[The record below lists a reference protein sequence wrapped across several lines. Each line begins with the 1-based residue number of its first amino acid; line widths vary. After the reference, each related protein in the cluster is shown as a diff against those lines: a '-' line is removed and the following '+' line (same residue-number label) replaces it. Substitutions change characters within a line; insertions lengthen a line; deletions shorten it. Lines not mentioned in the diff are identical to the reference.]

1 MALSPDDETA
11 YNMLSMKMQRDVN
24 CLADPDRSVRRRAAD
39 KLHRTLQNEASRV
52 SAPVLRALCTTNLQ
66 RPMLLCAESDTVE
79 KCRERALTSLLLLCE
94 NGALEP
100 SDVTLRELVALAN
113 ARLGKLPYPEPTEE
127 IRLLVLQLLYAF
139 LKQFAAVKETTTSL
153 RDVITEL
160 ANALGKTA
168 VDPFPDVKK
177 MSAECVILISK
188 TWKSDMAMQIGTI
201 VKPIVM
207 NLGHQHSR
215 VRVCALQALEAAVP
229 CGLEA
234 LPELM
239 KEVLLPSINKVVFDH
254 APSVRKQLVV
264 TLSSWLAQIE
274 QIQQFE
280 APLFPLFLAGIVD
293 EAPEVRIL
301 SLAKLNQL
309 SVMWESCD
317 EDRGVA
323 SSDVEIMDV
332 DSGAVLGAPLLFF
345 DTRPPLGARRL
356 ARSIQSQVLPLL
368 LEKTGDWTVQA
379 RERYTQV
386 LSAYLIL
393 LEESMNPFL
402 DKVFAALSKICRDD
416 EEVVLN
422 GVKACLSVVG
432 FYADSQM
439 ILASLLPMVAGR
451 LAGQDTAQ
459 HRTNG
464 LILLGMS
471 IEGMTSKTIG
481 AHLELIAEA
490 LCDAGLR
497 ESEVADLQDQLAGVV
512 SSIIK
517 TAGPLL
523 PQKDEISF
531 RLFWVLNHLLAAS
544 SESSLAYE
552 TATEA
557 IEDFA
562 AKMEQPLEALYV
574 RYMGKLLDRMALPVD
589 AGTSWQKSNPN
600 RVLFDS
606 LCRRGGAACGEN
618 LVKIV
623 PVFLVHLDPNQ
634 DADVRLAF
642 LALLETML
650 GTDAISQMLPVLKSS
665 MDDSDAKTRQLVC
678 LALQYLFVALPGCLG
693 DEPVHQLYAEIL
705 KRLDDSNDT
714 VRKAACQTFTTFL
727 RAAPKEHFQGTII
740 DYTLDCLFVH
750 LDDSEPDIQSLLF
763 SAIFSKSRPAKAC
776 QPLLFPSYN
785 KETNNSQEV
794 NMSAVKVAADEPQG
808 TITMEMPQHALQKV
822 KNQLVKAVDIRNVRG
837 ISQFF
842 GLGEEKPFNVPGRE
856 VLASR
861 CRKNALYFSANYA
874 ISAALVGVVTI
885 LLNPFFLFVLICLGG
900 FWLYMSSAT
909 ANESPENPTKI
920 MGRTVTPDQRKL
932 GMLGVSAA
940 VIVVFGG
947 SILFTICSASG
958 ALAISHAILR
968 DCPSI
973 REEDELGFLSD
984 EADQIADTV

>member
-1 MALSPDDETA
+1 MALLLDDEGA

-52 SAPVLRALCTTNLQ
+52 SIPVLRALCTTNLQ
-66 RPMLLCAESDTVE
+66 RPLLQCAESDAVE
-79 KCRERALTSLLLLCE
+79 KCRERALTSLLFLCE
-94 NGALEP
+94 NSALEP
-100 SDVTLRELVALAN
+100 TDATLRELTTLAN

-127 IRLLVLQLLYAF
+127 IRLLILQLLHAF
-139 LKQFAAVKETTTSL
+139 LKQFAAVEETTTSL
-153 RDVITEL
+153 RNVITEL

-168 VDPFPDVKK
+168 VDPFPDAKK

-201 VKPIVM
+201 VKPMVG

-234 LPELM
+234 LPELI
-239 KEVLLPSINKVVFDH
+239 KEVLLPSISKVVFDH
-254 APSVRKQLVV
+254 APSVRKQLMI
-264 TLSSWLAQIE
+264 TLASWLAQIE
-274 QIQQFE
+274 QIQKFE
-280 APLFPLFLAGIVD
+280 ASLFPLFLAGLAD
-293 EAPEVRIL
+293 ETPEVRTL
-301 SLAKLNQL
+301 SLAKLNEL
-309 SVMWESCD
+309 SVMWESRGED
-317 EDRGVA
+317 EGIP
-323 SSDVEIMDV
+323 SSDVERMDV
-332 DSGAVLGAPLLFF
+332 DSGAVLSTPPLFF
-345 DTRPPLGARRL
+345 NTRPPLGARRL
-356 ARSIQSQVLPLL
+356 ARSIQAQVLPSL

-402 DKVFAALSKICRDD
+402 DKVFAALSKTCRDD
-416 EEVVLN
+416 EEAVLN
-422 GVKACLSVVG
+422 SVKACSGVVG

-481 AHLELIAEA
+481 ANLELITEA
-490 LCDAGLR
+490 LCDAGVR

-517 TAGPLL
+517 TAGLL
-523 PQKDEISF
+523 LSQKDEISF

-544 SESSLAYE
+544 AESSLAYE

-557 IEDFA
+557 IENLA
-562 AKMEQPLEALYV
+562 VAMEQPVQALFV
-574 RYMGKLLDRMALPVD
+574 RYMGKLLDTMSLPVD
-589 AGTSWQKSNPN
+589 AGTSWQKNNPS

-606 LCRRGGAACGEN
+606 LCRRGGVACGEN
-618 LVKIV
+618 LAKIV

-650 GTDAISQMLPVLKSS
+650 GTDAISQTFKPFSVDLLQKAIIPNIVWRGGRVAATIRKVAVACAYTLLRQGIAEQACLFETAPQMLPVLKSS

-693 DEPVHQLYAEIL
+693 EEPVHQLYAEIL

-750 LDDSEPDIQSLLF
+750 LDDSEPDIQ
-763 SAIFSKSRPAKAC
+763 
-776 QPLLFPSYN
+776 
-785 KETNNSQEV
+785 E
-794 NMSAVKVAADEPQG
+794 AV
-808 TITMEMPQHALQKV
+808 
-822 KNQLVKAVDIRNVRG
+822 
-837 ISQFF
+837 F
-842 GLGEEKPFNVPGRE
+842 E
-856 VLASR
+856 VLKQTAPIDAPRLAKKAEENRTRHQSPQY
-861 CRKNALYFSANYA
+861 CDQ
-874 ISAALVGVVTI
+874 
-885 LLNPFFLFVLICLGG
+885 LLSL
-900 FWLYMSSAT
+900 AT
-909 ANESPENPTKI
+909 A
-920 MGRTVTPDQRKL
+920 Q
-932 GMLGVSAA
+932 SA
-940 VIVVFGG
+940 
-947 SILFTICSASG
+947 
-958 ALAISHAILR
+958 
-968 DCPSI
+968 
-973 REEDELGFLSD
+973 
-984 EADQIADTV
+984 